1 MFMSEKYIDGILKEE
16 HEYLLPIGFA
26 ERVAALAMA
35 ESAPS
40 MWEFLFRLTPRAGVA
55 FGAVAIVLAV
65 VGFVADGP
73 NLVESVSNYASLTEL
88 FPLQ

>member
-1 MFMSEKYIDGILKEE
+1 MSEKYIDGILKEE
-16 HEYLLPIGFA
+16 HEYLLPLGFA

-40 MWEFLFRLTPRAGVA
+40 LWEFLFRLTPRAGIA
-55 FGAVAIVLAV
+55 FGTAAVVLALV
-65 VGFVADGP
+65 SLVADGP
-73 NLVESVSNYASLTEL
+73 TIVEAVSNYPVLTEL